1 MEQRMMEGG
10 VVASVPPVA
19 PPTVKLKWAEHLT
32 TSWLAEDCQAIA
44 LRDSTL
50 VLYDRLLE
58 NKEVVVVAGP
68 GCVMRG
74 GPQLPDYEPE
84 PPSPADQLSHVN
96 ALLASQA
103 ALARSTAAQPRFSAL
118 LHKRLIVLQ
127 RIYHALSRSFH
138 QGARERDR
146 ALTGTSERGPSTD
159 IQGGGVSLS
168 ANEALVELGVHT
180 GLSLLFSIL
189 RLGWMN
195 NSGGSLCSEVLG
207 TAVAVVQAL
216 PPLSLAVESKLPR
229 VGLASLS
236 QLTTFLGETTKPSSP
251 ADPTGRKLSAELLLG
266 LSLQRG
272 SLRYLLEWVHMALS
286 AATTAAEDSRDGTC
300 ISNNCLQE
308 VMSSLAQSGEGFV
321 GGMPGVS
328 HPDGTVPLYH
338 AALILMEKLSLL
350 ACEYAR
356 TCIGDSCDEVTE
368 NNESCDVYVWGS
380 NSSHQL
386 AEGTQDKILAPKL
399 THAFNSVQQVEAGQY
414 CTFVVHKDGGISA
427 CGKGSYGR
435 LGLGDSN
442 NQASPRRLN
451 LDTRIRRVSSS
462 KGSDGH
468 TIAHS
473 TSGQVYTWGDG
484 DYGKLGHG
492 NNVTQKYPR
501 LIAGPL
507 TGKVVRWVSAGY
519 RHSACVTQEG
529 ELYTWG
535 EGDYG
540 RLGHGDSTSRNVP
553 TLVRDISGVGQVVCG
568 SAHTLAL
575 SADSRTVWS
584 FGSGDHGK
592 LGHGDTAKV
601 YRPRVIDALQ
611 GLTIRKLTTGTQV
624 SFALAAHG
632 QVQGGDNA
640 HFQVWVWGTGP
651 CLALGSTEATMLRPQ
666 PIEELAG
673 LRIVDIS
680 AGDSHVMALTH
691 ESEVYAWGSNT
702 MGQCGQGHTVSPIQ
716 QPKKVMGLDV
726 AVHQISAGTTHS
738 IAWTAIPTDR
748 RVVSWHRPFCVDLQ
762 EGTFSLLRTFIELY
776 CCFDD
781 LEKPIKPFASLR
793 DQEKFVLLCLQL
805 LNTHLSLALTGG
817 MTQAVLGSEASPLRE
832 LLFRLVD
839 AKLPRAIEAGVCE
852 GLSSPLLLPPL
863 ASRMSLLYCLL
874 PKSPEDWGR
883 LSRGQRLQLG
893 ILVVSLEDHSHVAAL
908 LGYGSPDDAP
918 TLCHHTSTTLPRD
931 LMHTLLA
938 NLRFHTEHQLNQILE
953 EEKPGKKGLVKG
965 KSATRY
971 EGLKRRDS
979 EAYKTRE
986 ECLASGDSDS
996 HKEETRDEGLASKD
1010 SEPHKPETSDENLEN
1025 QECQAILPQASETP
1039 QKWSASSAGVDSS
1052 EEQGSSQD
1060 ERDTA
1065 RQYIDSR
1072 LGGTH
1077 PQHLLRLLSNLHSHL
1092 LAYCTHHQFEENS
1105 SSMRLLYEH
1114 LSELFEMCGA
1124 LLSQTAN
1131 LLASHP
1137 GLAHLIHDVVYR
1149 SVCGWV
1155 LAHVVYALLL
1165 FPARLVRPLLAPL
1178 RAILPIL
1185 DSTNRTIAS
1194 VTSFTDQEDVTSEVD
1209 TPTPDTVK
1217 SVGGGV
1223 VGRQWAWLLDVERA
1237 CGLVVGRCLEGML
1250 LGPPLT
1256 SKEVQSKPWLS
1267 MQLFSCGL
1275 AVVNISPEKVSTSIE
1290 HILSILECGKEV
1302 VVEALH
1308 NFATTY
1314 TQLATP
1320 LITVLES
1327 KSQVTLWMDEMAC
1340 GEDWDTCEVKEDL
1353 LLDITTQLLLST
1365 FLLQTGVSQT
1375 QLGVHYCNIMRE
1387 IFRLVYHIRRRL
1399 VTLKTQET
1407 SESQERSRTG
1417 SETAQEE
1424 ERARVEIVE
1433 QMLSLR
1439 VPVNHEPEDQEEVR
1453 ELRERLMAM
1462 RSPRAYDE
1470 QDPEESG
1477 QEAVEEGVSY
1487 EAANLHIITQCLVL
1501 MMAIKPAP
1509 LLPKSCIQLTYQEVL
1524 SLVMGRCIEVLRF
1537 AGAED
1542 HQLSSLKTVANL
1554 PPGPDV
1560 ILTSMTTQQARAE
1573 SRLDALELM
1582 LTLLTPVND
1591 GDKTEEDTKEHF
1603 ALERACGSLLPSV
1616 YHEVMTGCF
1625 GLESLWSSSSY
1636 SLVRSLE
1643 ATHYLDGIR
1652 AASMPTQKKIATT
1665 VHIIYRHLVSSLLQ
1679 HEQPDKG
1686 LRERLCLLTIFALS
1700 VRYEAPDLSLAVSS
1714 GLLDAL
1720 VRMCCPYDPPT
1731 LRHTPHP
1738 SPTDLLPHA
1747 AHTLFQILTI
1757 LTGYYAEDISKCVL
1771 SQVMNLL
1778 HLQVEDLVNHI
1789 IKANEITWKTYMQ
1802 HESIIPLEKNVD
1814 IAKPDLKEAEVEE
1827 RERDGIDVKDVGK
1840 KERKIGQRKLELR
1853 LTGLDGG
1860 QNNNAAD
1867 ARKRRHLEV
1876 TLGNLLVFVRRLCVN
1891 QRVRVLVGR
1900 QPWVRLLLLVTG
1912 EQAETHLPQ
1921 VISVRTRVLALTL
1934 LGATLPYSDFDLEA
1948 REQVVRQLFMQLAA
1962 NMWVIPSAQAHL
1974 KASQLLTELQK
1985 HLVRL
1990 SSPDLLDEQS
2000 RPDSPDDSLPVQE
2013 VGFDPDKSVCC
2024 SVEGGHTLVHG
2035 PGGRGYGLGSTP
2047 ITSGCYQWKFLIV
2060 KENRGNEGTCVGVS
2074 KYPVR
2079 DYSHRTSSD
2088 MWLYRAYSGNL
2099 YHNGELSVSLPGF
2112 TQGDY
2117 ITVVLDMEART
2128 LSFGKNGEEP
2138 RLAFENIDAPELYP
2152 CVMFYSTNP
2161 GEKVKMVDMQVRGS
2175 PRDLDPGDP
2184 LCAPQAAVLS
2194 EAHIALLRQLHEASA
2209 WTQQVNDCII
2219 ERLNQ
2224 TKELIPQPKDL
2235 HESVETASKSE
2246 SENEE
2251 LVSEYEPITDDAIEG
2266 HVLTLDERLEREERT
2281 KKKFGLR
2288 LNDDDRSSQRT
2299 DLNLENADE
2308 HLDGRTGIA
2317 KGKPCK
2323 QNLVYE
2329 MNLEQ
2334 LCKEVYPAL
2343 AMIGGVDSGL
2353 RVGSQCIQ
2361 KGTGR
2366 RAMVLGALRQGHPA
2380 VKVQWCD
2387 WDTSISDVPVSM
2399 LEPVEP
2405 PPFDV
2410 SKMSG
2415 ITAQVITQIMRLGGL
2430 TQEIEFPKLT
2440 YNHETDEL
2448 QTSSTGSLVSPQV
2461 PQTHLESLPTTA
2473 ANSHGPSH
2481 TSSPRKELRVGSDGL
2496 TMELLTDQLVTNIM
2510 DEVTGRSFDACD
2522 RHEPPQPTHRGS
2534 SLTGDLSQEE
2544 GMALRLAFLQSASLR
2559 AICAIMNC
2567 PCYAEM
2573 LLVPKAVQE
2582 KDGGEKGSSVSL
2594 LHEEDEIRSAIRVL
2608 VRCMVSA
2615 CTQPQPLKRQ
2625 VSVAEVE
2632 RSHLV
2637 LHNMCMRAWAEDS
2650 LSVADTQS
2658 RIMALTA
2665 SEENISEQIAEAT
2678 DRQQNTSDIQSAGAD
2693 VRVPKRPIP
2702 SLGLPITVPC
2712 APATYP
2718 VGEMRSS
2725 HYSHTSQS
2733 SRSSQNP
2740 PRGRSVGP
2748 LTPQSAPL
2756 PPMARSHSPSP
2767 PLTPLPPLP
2776 PPVATPLLEMGFT
2789 LKHIQKAISAQ
2800 GHKGEPSAT
2809 QINQLVTWMLEHPCI
2824 DASET
2829 SERRRSHEDTSSSA
2843 AASGAAAVAAQLIDR
2858 TDIQD
2863 LSGRRTNTG
2872 ILRRGGCI
2880 DIRSFMVPTRP
2891 TGRGVDSRDTES
2903 SRQHQ
2908 HGRSESRFRYSRAV
2922 FEDRHRSSD
2931 DAIGTLPSDLDHWL
2945 CSSLGLDVINRN
2957 SFSASRDQEW
2967 RAVIEATTN
2976 NEGERAMSVCEVCH
2990 HPTSNLRQHMRV
3002 AHPGCARPWMAGVC
3016 GTLIGGTYILC
3027 EVCQEQHVGGNG
3039 GLGLPQG
3046 ESVDGQECLRDLS
3059 TVLAPDLAPA
3069 PLATMEDDGLSMNEI
3084 DLKLT
3089 NYNVIASRLGLTERQ
3104 PIPDPMPFPSADPL
3118 GATTLGSNICDAAES
3133 SATGAGARPR
3143 DSSVSSAQER
3153 SLGEQAASLTS
3164 PIARISALRR
3174 TTHALR
3180 VTMAR
3185 AVVMRALSLL
3195 ALSGGSCDL
3204 WAGLEALGLCDVRL
3218 LVRLMWLVAQGRVP
3232 LDGCARTCG
3241 AVVQAT
3247 DVSTS
3252 LAHLSDAIGALAQ
3265 NDTGA
3270 AKLLL
3275 QLCTQHLMVAAM
3287 GMSSGDIVGGSVEE
3301 EVVDMSI
3308 GGERRDSQTSSSTHQ
3323 TSFPVTQALVSL
3335 LAANS
3340 SLIHLAGKGFP
3351 RNLHLSS
3358 IVHHPSPLIHLSTF
3372 GEGTMSPL
3380 AAGGGQGDPGI
3391 QLANALAAC
3400 ILSTHL
3406 PHSHRQWAATQLVEC
3421 IGGRARLVENDSDL
3435 PGGET
3440 GTGADFTGTLPHV
3453 QTTFLEGHTARTSNV
3468 LWLQAR
3474 NLLVS
3479 SGHDSSVRTWKVGQR
3494 SIGPQEHTLVF
3505 QQSDSAG
3512 NYNVNLAA
3520 VEHLVSL
3527 PSERYVAA
3535 TFENVLNIWA
3545 LSGGSIGTWSGNSI
3559 ITCLE
3564 AAAQGM
3570 CDCVVI
3576 GHHDGS
3582 VTLAA
3587 ITTTGVVPS
3596 TIMHA
3601 GRQDVYVSCMAWQDQ
3616 DKELAVGFSD
3626 GIVRVCFV
3634 NTDLDSVTLRV
3645 QQGPVQCLE
3654 WSSNC
3659 CLLASCGEGGT
3670 KVWAQTANGWTPV
3683 YSLDYKSLPSSVKWS
3698 PVISGVSE
3706 GVCVHMLVVGHE
3718 DGLVTVWVVPQTPAS
3733 EASEYEGSEQ
3743 PEICSPTLSHS
3754 PRCLLQLRGHQC
3766 SVTALDI
3773 SLSGLMLATGCLK
3786 STNGLVN
3793 VWSLQDGS
3801 LLQTVVG
3808 SGGISGLAW
3817 AGTTGLAVS
3826 LTQSQNVMFISLTED
3841 QFRKLRVV
3849 ALCRTRLHAWGMSGL
3864 HQAPCLRALL
3874 CHLPS
3879 LLLSQY
3885 LHEKPMVSSGEQLV
3899 HSRYLQQLCS
3909 LALLLRLDSVLC
3921 TQPAPIHVANPG
3933 TAVEWNW
3940 LDTLC
3945 TAVST
3950 AESLN
3955 NRTSLP
3961 RSFITRHFKHSDFS
3975 DDKEQV
3981 SLALEND
3988 KWDEEQD
3995 AAVMA
4000 WATQQPGDWQVGG
4013 RCQVYMWGSGRH
4025 GQLAETGRSSQ
4036 VPVLTETLGC
4046 AQQVV
4051 CGQNCTFI
4059 VTANG
4064 SVLACGEGSYGRLGQ
4079 GNSDDLHTPSV
4090 ISTLQGFVVTQVA
4103 TSCGSDGHSLA
4114 VTDSGEVFSWGDG
4127 DYGKL
4132 GHGNSDRQRRPRQI
4146 EAFQGQEVVQ
4156 LACGFKHTAVVTADG
4171 KLFTFGN
4178 GDYGRLGLGSTAN
4191 KKLPERVMALDGW
4204 GIRQVAC
4211 GLNHTVCCS
4220 TDGNIV
4226 WAFGDGDYGKLGLG
4240 NSTSKSTPQKVEAM
4254 CGIGIKKVCCGTQFT
4269 VFLTKDGRVY
4279 TCGMDRLIGQPESR
4293 TRGHNRPQQVPALMN
4308 HIVVDVAVGSEHTLS
4323 LTSTGDVFGWGVN
4336 SDGQLGLGHSAA
4348 VREPQLIRT
4357 LSGKGIRQI
4366 SAGRSHSAAWT
4377 AHPLPPVT
4385 PGNPAPTQLGI
4396 PASVPPQY
4404 PNLQCVSRSA
4414 LCARLRLLHQFSD
4427 LLYSSWKLI
4436 TLTPGTDCYVD
4447 NVSAVTSAA
4456 VRSLV
4461 SPRVYT
4467 LPLVRCLGRT
4477 MVQGR
4482 NYGPQV
4488 TVKRIS
4494 SRGSP
4499 CKPIFTQLARQVVKL
4514 KPADLRLPSRAWKVK
4529 LVGEGADDAGGVF
4542 DDTMTEMCHE
4552 LVTGAVPLL
4561 IPTPNAIS
4569 DAGNNR
4575 DRFLLN
4581 PDLAQPHH
4589 FMWFKFLGILFGIA
4603 IRTKKPLALPLA
4615 PLVWKLLAG
4624 IAPSSAD
4631 LEEVDVEYMQSLRA
4645 IRDID
4650 QDGVTEDTF
4659 HDVIPLESFECMSM
4673 TGVRVAVVPGG
4684 RAVPLTFTNRQ
4695 EYVNRTIYYR
4705 LHQMDRQIGAVRE
4718 GMAWIVPVPL
4728 LSLMT
4733 ASHLEQLVCGL
4744 PHISVATLKKV
4755 VRYREVDEH
4764 DPLVV
4769 WLWSILESFSP
4780 CERVLFVRFVS
4791 GRSRLP
4797 ANLADLS
4804 QRFQVMRVDRPIDT
4818 LPTAQTCFF
4827 QLRLP
4832 PYSSQEVMAERLR
4845 YAINNCRSIDM
4856 DNYMLARNQDP
4867 NHHSDD
4873 DEF

>member
-1652 AASMPTQKKIATT
+1652 AASLPTQKKIATT

-3340 SLIHLAGKGFP
+3340 SLIHLAGKG
-3351 RNLHLSS
+3351 
-3358 IVHHPSPLIHLSTF
+3358 
-3372 GEGTMSPL
+3372 EGTMSPL

>member
-3340 SLIHLAGKGFP
+3340 SLIHLAGKG
-3351 RNLHLSS
+3351 
-3358 IVHHPSPLIHLSTF
+3358 
-3372 GEGTMSPL
+3372 EGTMSPL

>member
-1 MEQRMMEGG
+1 
-10 VVASVPPVA
+10 
-19 PPTVKLKWAEHLT
+19 
-32 TSWLAEDCQAIA
+32 
-44 LRDSTL
+44 
-50 VLYDRLLE
+50 
-58 NKEVVVVAGP
+58 
-68 GCVMRG
+68 
-74 GPQLPDYEPE
+74 
-84 PPSPADQLSHVN
+84 
-96 ALLASQA
+96 
-103 ALARSTAAQPRFSAL
+103 
-118 LHKRLIVLQ
+118 
-127 RIYHALSRSFH
+127 
-138 QGARERDR
+138 
-146 ALTGTSERGPSTD
+146 
-159 IQGGGVSLS
+159 
-168 ANEALVELGVHT
+168 
-180 GLSLLFSIL
+180 
-189 RLGWMN
+189 
-195 NSGGSLCSEVLG
+195 
-207 TAVAVVQAL
+207 
-216 PPLSLAVESKLPR
+216 
-229 VGLASLS
+229 
-236 QLTTFLGETTKPSSP
+236 
-251 ADPTGRKLSAELLLG
+251 
-266 LSLQRG
+266 
-272 SLRYLLEWVHMALS
+272 
-286 AATTAAEDSRDGTC
+286 
-300 ISNNCLQE
+300 
-308 VMSSLAQSGEGFV
+308 
-321 GGMPGVS
+321 
-328 HPDGTVPLYH
+328 
-338 AALILMEKLSLL
+338 
-350 ACEYAR
+350 
-356 TCIGDSCDEVTE
+356 
-368 NNESCDVYVWGS
+368 
-380 NSSHQL
+380 
-386 AEGTQDKILAPKL
+386 
-399 THAFNSVQQVEAGQY
+399 
-414 CTFVVHKDGGISA
+414 
-427 CGKGSYGR
+427 
-435 LGLGDSN
+435 
-442 NQASPRRLN
+442 
-451 LDTRIRRVSSS
+451 
-462 KGSDGH
+462 
-468 TIAHS
+468 
-473 TSGQVYTWGDG
+473 
-484 DYGKLGHG
+484 
-492 NNVTQKYPR
+492 
-501 LIAGPL
+501 
-507 TGKVVRWVSAGY
+507 
-519 RHSACVTQEG
+519 
-529 ELYTWG
+529 
-535 EGDYG
+535 
-540 RLGHGDSTSRNVP
+540 
-553 TLVRDISGVGQVVCG
+553 
-568 SAHTLAL
+568 
-575 SADSRTVWS
+575 
-584 FGSGDHGK
+584 
-592 LGHGDTAKV
+592 
-601 YRPRVIDALQ
+601 
-611 GLTIRKLTTGTQV
+611 
-624 SFALAAHG
+624 
-632 QVQGGDNA
+632 
-640 HFQVWVWGTGP
+640 
-651 CLALGSTEATMLRPQ
+651 
-666 PIEELAG
+666 
-673 LRIVDIS
+673 
-680 AGDSHVMALTH
+680 
-691 ESEVYAWGSNT
+691 
-702 MGQCGQGHTVSPIQ
+702 
-716 QPKKVMGLDV
+716 
-726 AVHQISAGTTHS
+726 
-738 IAWTAIPTDR
+738 
-748 RVVSWHRPFCVDLQ
+748 
-762 EGTFSLLRTFIELY
+762 
-776 CCFDD
+776 
-781 LEKPIKPFASLR
+781 
-793 DQEKFVLLCLQL
+793 
-805 LNTHLSLALTGG
+805 
-817 MTQAVLGSEASPLRE
+817 
-832 LLFRLVD
+832 
-839 AKLPRAIEAGVCE
+839 
-852 GLSSPLLLPPL
+852 
-863 ASRMSLLYCLL
+863 
-874 PKSPEDWGR
+874 
-883 LSRGQRLQLG
+883 
-893 ILVVSLEDHSHVAAL
+893 
-908 LGYGSPDDAP
+908 
-918 TLCHHTSTTLPRD
+918 
-931 LMHTLLA
+931 
-938 NLRFHTEHQLNQILE
+938 
-953 EEKPGKKGLVKG
+953 
-965 KSATRY
+965 
-971 EGLKRRDS
+971 
-979 EAYKTRE
+979 
-986 ECLASGDSDS
+986 
-996 HKEETRDEGLASKD
+996 
-1010 SEPHKPETSDENLEN
+1010 
-1025 QECQAILPQASETP
+1025 
-1039 QKWSASSAGVDSS
+1039 
-1052 EEQGSSQD
+1052 
-1060 ERDTA
+1060 
-1065 RQYIDSR
+1065 
-1072 LGGTH
+1072 
-1077 PQHLLRLLSNLHSHL
+1077 
-1092 LAYCTHHQFEENS
+1092 
-1105 SSMRLLYEH
+1105 
-1114 LSELFEMCGA
+1114 
-1124 LLSQTAN
+1124 
-1131 LLASHP
+1131 
-1137 GLAHLIHDVVYR
+1137 
-1149 SVCGWV
+1149 
-1155 LAHVVYALLL
+1155 
-1165 FPARLVRPLLAPL
+1165 
-1178 RAILPIL
+1178 
-1185 DSTNRTIAS
+1185 
-1194 VTSFTDQEDVTSEVD
+1194 
-1209 TPTPDTVK
+1209 
-1217 SVGGGV
+1217 
-1223 VGRQWAWLLDVERA
+1223 
-1237 CGLVVGRCLEGML
+1237 
-1250 LGPPLT
+1250 
-1256 SKEVQSKPWLS
+1256 
-1267 MQLFSCGL
+1267 
-1275 AVVNISPEKVSTSIE
+1275 
-1290 HILSILECGKEV
+1290 
-1302 VVEALH
+1302 
-1308 NFATTY
+1308 
-1314 TQLATP
+1314 
-1320 LITVLES
+1320 
-1327 KSQVTLWMDEMAC
+1327 
-1340 GEDWDTCEVKEDL
+1340 
-1353 LLDITTQLLLST
+1353 
-1365 FLLQTGVSQT
+1365 
-1375 QLGVHYCNIMRE
+1375 
-1387 IFRLVYHIRRRL
+1387 
-1399 VTLKTQET
+1399 
-1407 SESQERSRTG
+1407 
-1417 SETAQEE
+1417 
-1424 ERARVEIVE
+1424 
-1433 QMLSLR
+1433 
-1439 VPVNHEPEDQEEVR
+1439 EDQEEVR

-1652 AASMPTQKKIATT
+1652 AASLPTQKKIATT

-3340 SLIHLAGKGFP
+3340 SLIHLAGKG
-3351 RNLHLSS
+3351 
-3358 IVHHPSPLIHLSTF
+3358 
-3372 GEGTMSPL
+3372 EGTMSPL

>member
-3016 GTLIGGTYILC
+3016 GTLI
-3027 EVCQEQHVGGNG
+3027 
-3039 GLGLPQG
+3039 
-3046 ESVDGQECLRDLS
+3046 
-3059 TVLAPDLAPA
+3059 
-3069 PLATMEDDGLSMNEI
+3069 DDGLSMNEI

-3698 PVISGVSE
+3698 PVISKNGGVSE

>member
-1 MEQRMMEGG
+1 MEGG
-10 VVASVPPVA
+10 VVGSVPPVA

-32 TSWLAEDCQAIA
+32 SSWLLKDCQAIA

-68 GCVMRG
+68 GCVMHG

-138 QGARERDR
+138 QGSRERDR
-146 ALTGTSERGPSTD
+146 ALMGTGDRGPSTEL
-159 IQGGGVSLS
+159 QGMGPALS
-168 ANEALVELGVHT
+168 ANEALVELGVQT

-189 RLGWMN
+189 RLGWVN
-195 NSGGSLCSEVLG
+195 NSGASLCSEVLG

-229 VGLASLS
+229 VGLASLA
-236 QLTTFLGETTKPSSP
+236 QLTTFLGDTAKPSSP
-251 ADPTGRKLSAELLLG
+251 ADRTGRKLSAELLLG

-272 SLRYLLEWVHMALS
+272 SLRYLLEWVHMALT
-286 AATTAAEDSRDGTC
+286 AATTAAEDSSDGTC
-300 ISNNCLQE
+300 ISGSCLQE
-308 VMSSLAQSGEGFV
+308 VMNALAQSGECLV
-321 GGMPGVS
+321 GMSPS
-328 HPDGTVPLYH
+328 IIRPDGTVPFYT
-338 AALILMEKLSLL
+338 AALLLMEKLALL

-356 TCIGDSCDEVTE
+356 TCIGDSCEEVATD

-414 CTFVVHKDGGISA
+414 CTFVVHRDGGISA

-442 NQASPRRLN
+442 NQASPKRLH
-451 LDTRIRRVSSS
+451 LDARLRRVSSS

-468 TIAHS
+468 TIALS
-473 TSGQVYTWGDG
+473 TSGQVFTWGDG

-501 LIAGPL
+501 LVAGPL
-507 TGKVVRWVSAGY
+507 TSKVVRWVSAGY

-529 ELYTWG
+529 ELFTWG

-540 RLGHGDSTSRNVP
+540 RLGHGDNTSRNIP

-575 SADSRTVWS
+575 SADGRTVWS

-601 YRPRVIDALQ
+601 YRPRVVEALQ
-611 GLTIRKLTTGTQV
+611 GLTVRKLTTGTQV
-624 SFALAAHG
+624 SLALAAHG
-632 QVQGGDNA
+632 QGGDNG

-651 CLALGSTEATMLRPQ
+651 CLAMGSSEATMLRPR
-666 PIEELAG
+666 PIEELSG
-673 LRIVDIS
+673 LRVVDIS
-680 AGDSHVMALTH
+680 AGDSHVLALTH

-702 MGQCGQGHTVSPIQ
+702 MGQCGQGHTISPLLR
-716 QPKKVMGLDV
+716 PKKVMGLDV

-776 CCFDD
+776 CCFDAFD
-781 LEKPIKPFASLR
+781 TPIKPFASVR

-817 MTQAVLGSEASPLRE
+817 MAQAVLGAEATPLRE

-839 AKLPRAIEAGVCE
+839 AKLPRAIEAEVCE

-863 ASRMSLLYCLL
+863 ASRMSLLYGLL
-874 PKSPEDWGR
+874 PKSPEDWGQ
-883 LSRGQRLQLG
+883 LTYGQRLQLG
-893 ILVVSLEDHSHVAAL
+893 ILVVSLEDPSHVAAL
-908 LGYGSPDDAP
+908 LGYSSSEDAP
-918 TLCHHTSTTLPRD
+918 ASLQDPSATLPRD
-931 LMHTLLA
+931 LMRTLLA
-938 NLRFHTEHQLNQILE
+938 NLRFHTEHQLKQILE
-953 EEKPGKKGLVKG
+953 EERPAKSNTLKVKPRAPQK
-965 KSATRY
+965 
-971 EGLKRRDS
+971 LKPHEDLPS
-979 EAYKTRE
+979 GASPVPPIQMSPTHVTDTTRE
-986 ECLASGDSDS
+986 G
-996 HKEETRDEGLASKD
+996 DEGAGTGTGTGQGQDKG
-1010 SEPHKPETSDENLEN
+1010 EAPHR
-1025 QECQAILPQASETP
+1025 QQH
-1039 QKWSASSAGVDSS
+1039 VDS
-1052 EEQGSSQD
+1052 Q
-1060 ERDTA
+1060 
-1065 RQYIDSR
+1065 

-1077 PQHLLRLLSNLHSHL
+1077 PQHLLRLLSTLHSHL

-1105 SSMRLLYEH
+1105 PSMRLLHEH
-1114 LSELFEMCGA
+1114 LRELFEMCGD
-1124 LLSQTAN
+1124 LLSQTSS
-1131 LLASHP
+1131 LLSSHP

-1149 SVCGWV
+1149 SVSGWV

-1165 FPARLVRPLLAPL
+1165 FPARLVRPLLGPL
-1178 RAILPIL
+1178 RALLPIL
-1185 DSTNRTIAS
+1185 DSTNRTIAN
-1194 VTSFTDQEDVTSEVD
+1194 VTSFTDQEDVTSEEVD

-1223 VGRQWAWLLDVERA
+1223 VGRQWVWLLDVERA

-1256 SKEVQSKPWLS
+1256 PSELRSKDWLS
-1267 MQLFSCGL
+1267 LQLFSCGL
-1275 AVVNISPEKVSTSIE
+1275 ASEVRCPEKVSSAISQVVG
-1290 HILSILECGKEV
+1290 LVECGREV
-1302 VVEALH
+1302 VVEAMH
-1308 NFATTY
+1308 NLVTTY
-1314 TQLATP
+1314 PQLTSP
-1320 LITVLES
+1320 LITILEP
-1327 KSQVTLWMDEMAC
+1327 KSQVTRWMEELAC
-1340 GEDWDTCEVKEDL
+1340 AEDWDTCEVKEDP
-1353 LLDITTQLLLST
+1353 LLDTSTHLLLSA
-1365 FLLQTGVSQT
+1365 FLTHTSITQT
-1375 QLGVHYCNIMRE
+1375 QLGIHYCPVMRE
-1387 IFRLVYHIRRRL
+1387 VFRLVYHIRRRL
-1399 VTLKTQET
+1399 VTLKTQEVT
-1407 SESQERSRTG
+1407 EGEEPSRAG
-1417 SETAQEE
+1417 SEAAQEE
-1424 ERARVEIVE
+1424 ERVRVEIVE
-1433 QMLSLR
+1433 QMLSLTATA
-1439 VPVNHEPEDQEEVR
+1439 NQEPGSTENQEEVR

-1462 RSPRAYDE
+1462 RNPRNYEDQE
-1470 QDPEESG
+1470 GEEG
-1477 QEAVEEGVSY
+1477 GAEAAEGVSY
-1487 EAANLHIITQCLVL
+1487 EAASQNIITQCLML
-1501 MMAIKPAP
+1501 LMAIRPAP
-1509 LLPKSCIQLTYQEVL
+1509 LLPKATTQLTTQEVL
-1524 SLVMGRCIEVLRF
+1524 VLVMGRCIEVLRF
-1537 AGAED
+1537 VGAED
-1542 HQLSSLKTVANL
+1542 HHLASHKTSANM

-1560 ILTSMTTQQARAE
+1560 LLASMTTQQSRAE
-1573 SRLDALELM
+1573 SRLEALELM
-1582 LTLLTPVND
+1582 LILLTPAQE
-1591 GDKTEEDTKEHF
+1591 GDKEAATTEDKEKEQQEGKPQHVS
-1603 ALERACGSLLPSV
+1603 LDKACGALLPSV

-1652 AASMPTQKKIATT
+1652 AASQGTQQQIANT
-1665 VHIIYRHLVSSLLQ
+1665 VHVIYQHLVSSLLL
-1679 HEQPDKG
+1679 HEHPDKG
-1686 LRERLCLLTIFALS
+1686 LKERLCLLTIFALS
-1700 VRYEAPDLSLAVSS
+1700 VRYEAADLSLAVSS

-1720 VRMCCPYDPPT
+1720 MRMCCPYDPPA

-1738 SPTDLLPHA
+1738 SPSDLLPHA

-1757 LTGYYAEDISKCVL
+1757 LTGYYADDISETVL
-1771 SQVMNLL
+1771 CQVMDLL
-1778 HLQVEDLVNHI
+1778 YLQVEDLVSHI
-1789 IKANEITWKTYMQ
+1789 VKANEASWKNLGPQETPSVPQ
-1802 HESIIPLEKNVD
+1802 EKEPEKESSEEKVREEE
-1814 IAKPDLKEAEVEE
+1814 PEVGEGE
-1827 RERDGIDVKDVGK
+1827 SESEVKVK
-1840 KERKIGQRKLELR
+1840 RPGQRRLELR
-1853 LTGLDGG
+1853 LTGLTTTMNTS
-1860 QNNNAAD
+1860 NNNNNNNNNMAD
-1867 ARKRRHLEV
+1867 ARRRRHLEV

-1891 QRVRVLVGR
+1891 PRVTAVVGR

-1912 EQAETHLPQ
+1912 EQETHLPQ
-1921 VISVRTRVLALTL
+1921 VVSVRTRVLALTL
-1934 LGATLPYSDFDLEA
+1934 LGATLPFSDLDLET
-1948 REQVVRQLFMQLAA
+1948 REQVVRQLFVQLAA
-1962 NMWVIPSAQAHL
+1962 NMWVVPSAQAHL
-1974 KASQLLTELQK
+1974 KASQLLAELQR
-1985 HLVRL
+1985 HLTRL
-1990 SSPDLLDEQS
+1990 SSPELLEEQS
-2000 RPDSPDDSLPVQE
+2000 RPDSPDDNLPVQE

-2035 PGGRGYGLGSTP
+2035 PGGRGYGLGTTP

-2074 KYPVR
+2074 KHPVR

-2138 RLAFENIDAPELYP
+2138 RLAFENLEAGELYP

-2184 LCAPQAAVLS
+2184 LCAPQAAVLA
-2194 EAHIALLRQLHEASA
+2194 EAHITLLRQLHEAA
-2209 WTQQVNDCII
+2209 TWTQQVNDCII

-2224 TKELIPQPKDL
+2224 TTELLPQPREPQEGTDP
-2235 HESVETASKSE
+2235 ASKGDSE
-2246 SENEE
+2246 AEE
-2251 LVSEYEPITDDAIEG
+2251 AASDPEQQQQQARED
-2266 HVLTLDERLEREERT
+2266 HVLTLDERLEQEEQA
-2281 KKKFGLR
+2281 KKKVP
-2288 LNDDDRSSQRT
+2288 SSASIEDNQNTPRK
-2299 DLNLENADE
+2299 EQA
-2308 HLDGRTGIA
+2308 HPCPSPAPGRPST
-2317 KGKPCK
+2317 KH
-2323 QNLVYE
+2323 NLVSE

-2380 VKVQWCD
+2380 IKVQWCD
-2387 WDTSISDVPVSM
+2387 WDTSISDVPVSL

-2405 PPFDV
+2405 QPFDV
-2410 SKMSG
+2410 SKVTG
-2415 ITAQVITQIMRLGGL
+2415 ITARVITQVMRLAGL
-2430 TQEIEFPKLT
+2430 TQEIEFPKVT

-2448 QTSSTGSLVSPQV
+2448 QTTSSLSSSGSLISPHL
-2461 PQTHLESLPTTA
+2461 PQAHLEPGQALSSSA
-2473 ANSHGPSH
+2473 AKDASQHKARG
-2481 TSSPRKELRVGSDGL
+2481 GSDGL
-2496 TMELLTDQLVTNIM
+2496 TMDLLTDQLVTNIM
-2510 DEVTGRSFDACD
+2510 DQVTGRSADNAQGSD
-2522 RHEPPQPTHRGS
+2522 SQQPPLRGS
-2534 SLTGDLSQEE
+2534 PMTGELSLEE

-2567 PCYAEM
+2567 PRYAEM
-2573 LLVPKAVQE
+2573 LLVPRAVQE
-2582 KDGGEKGSSVSL
+2582 KDVGEKGSSVSL
-2594 LHEEDEIRSAIRVL
+2594 IHEEDEIRTAIRVL
-2608 VRCMVSA
+2608 VRSMVSA

-2632 RSHLV
+2632 RCHMV
-2637 LHNMCMRAWAEDS
+2637 LHSMCVRAWAEDS

-2665 SEENISEQIAEAT
+2665 SEDHLPDQMDDGAEHSQNVLCELPSAT
-2678 DRQQNTSDIQSAGAD
+2678 GD
-2693 VRVPKRPIP
+2693 VRLPRRPIT

-2712 APATYP
+2712 APATHSG
-2718 VGEMRSS
+2718 GEVSAP
-2725 HYSHTSQS
+2725 HVQVSQS
-2733 SRSSQNP
+2733 TRAGHNP
-2740 PRGRSVGP
+2740 PRGRSMGP

-2756 PPMARSHSPSP
+2756 PPMAQSHSPSP

-2776 PPVATPLLEMGFT
+2776 PPIATPLLEMGFT
-2789 LKHIQKAISAQ
+2789 LKHIQKAIAAQ

-2824 DASET
+2824 EAREPG
-2829 SERRRSHEDTSSSA
+2829 ERRRSHDDTS
-2843 AASGAAAVAAQLIDR
+2843 ASTLRSAAQLMR
-2858 TDIQD
+2858 GEPEGLGARLTSTGS
-2863 LSGRRTNTG
+2863 LMRRSG
-2872 ILRRGGCI
+2872 CV
-2880 DIRSFMVPTRP
+2880 DMRSFVLPSRASA
-2891 TGRGVDSRDTES
+2891 TGRGIES
-2903 SRQHQ
+2903 SREAEGTRPQ
-2908 HGRSESRFRYSRAV
+2908 HGRGEGRFRHGRMTFDDQHRPS
-2922 FEDRHRSSD
+2922 EDS
-2931 DAIGTLPSDLDHWL
+2931 IGALPIDIDQW
-2945 CSSLGLDVINRN
+2945 
-2957 SFSASRDQEW
+2957 FSISATRDREW
-2967 RAVIEATTN
+2967 RTLIEAASSTDGDRTF
-2976 NEGERAMSVCEVCH
+2976 SLCEVCH
-2990 HPTSNLRQHMRV
+2990 HSTTNLRQHMRV

-3027 EVCQEQHVGGNG
+3027 EVCQEQHGCFGSTTTT
-3039 GLGLPQG
+3039 QG
-3046 ESVDGQECLRDLS
+3046 EPIESQDRLRDLT

-3089 NYNVIASRLGLTERQ
+3089 SYNVIASRLGLTERR
-3104 PIPDPMPFPSADPL
+3104 PIPEPMPFPSPDPL
-3118 GATTLGSNICDAAES
+3118 GASTLAPSLCDPPEAPA
-3133 SATGAGARPR
+3133 ATGTGARPK
-3143 DSSVSSAQER
+3143 DTSTTPAPDR
-3153 SLGEQAASLTS
+3153 SLGEQAAALTS
-3164 PIARISALRR
+3164 PVARISALRR

-3232 LDGCARTCG
+3232 LDGSARANG
-3241 AVVQAT
+3241 ATVAAT
-3247 DVSTS
+3247 DISTS

-3265 NDTGA
+3265 NDTDA

-3287 GMSSGDIVGGSVEE
+3287 GMSSGDIIGGSGEE
-3301 EVVDMSI
+3301 DMGELGL
-3308 GGERRDSQTSSSTHQ
+3308 GGERQDSRTPSSMHHT

-3340 SLIHLAGKGFP
+3340 SLIHVAGKGEA
-3351 RNLHLSS
+3351 S
-3358 IVHHPSPLIHLSTF
+3358 SPLGNA
-3372 GEGTMSPL
+3372 GES
-3380 AAGGGQGDPGI
+3380 QGDPAI
-3391 QLANALAAC
+3391 QLANALGAC

-3421 IGGRARLVENDSDL
+3421 IGGRAKLVEGHSEVS
-3435 PGGET
+3435 GSGSSS
-3440 GTGADFTGTLPHV
+3440 GTSSLSSADFSHSLPTT
-3453 QTTFLEGHTARTSNV
+3453 QTTMLEGHTAPASNA
-3468 LWLQAR
+3468 LWLEGK
-3474 NLLVS
+3474 NLLVT
-3479 SGHDSSVRTWKVGQR
+3479 SGHDSSVRTWKVHQR
-3494 SIGPQEHTLVF
+3494 GVGMQEHTLIF
-3505 QQSDSAG
+3505 QLNENTSSYPTSHTKVEYLTSLSSG
-3512 NYNVNLAA
+3512 RFIAA
-3520 VEHLVSL
+3520 
-3527 PSERYVAA
+3527 A
-3535 TFENVLNIWA
+3535 FENVLNMWSMVAGTTEIW
-3545 LSGGSIGTWSGNSI
+3545 SSSSP

-3564 AAAQGM
+3564 AARQGM
-3570 CDCVVI
+3570 CDCVLM

-3582 VTLAA
+3582 VTMAA
-3587 ITTTGVVPS
+3587 TTSHGLLPTTLV
-3596 TIMHA
+3596 HA
-3601 GRQDVYVSCMAWQDQ
+3601 GRQDVYVSSLAWQDE

-3626 GIVRVCFV
+3626 GVVRVCFV
-3634 NTDLDSVTLRV
+3634 NCEIDVVTCAAH
-3645 QQGPVQCLE
+3645 QGPVLVLE

-3670 KVWAQTANGWTPV
+3670 KVWAQTGAGGWTPV
-3683 YSLDYKSLPSSVKWS
+3683 YSLDYKAPPITLRWS
-3698 PVISGVSE
+3698 PVISGVRE
-3706 GVCVHMLVVGHE
+3706 GVCAHMLVVGHE
-3718 DGLVTVWVVPQTPAS
+3718 DGLITVWRVPQTPTPSGATQ
-3733 EASEYEGSEQ
+3733 YEE
-3743 PEICSPTLSHS
+3743 SPC
-3754 PRCLLQLRGHQC
+3754 CLLQLRGHQN
-3766 SVTALDI
+3766 SITSLDV
-3773 SLSGLMLATGCLK
+3773 SLSGLMLASGCQK
-3786 STNGLVN
+3786 SNNGVVN

-3801 LLQTVVG
+3801 LLQTMVG
-3808 SGGISGLAW
+3808 CGGVASLKWCGSAGLAICY
-3817 AGTTGLAVS
+3817 
-3826 LTQSQNVMFISLTED
+3826 TQSQNVTFVLMADE
-3841 QFRKLRVV
+3841 QFYSLRVV
-3849 ALCRTRLHAWGMSGL
+3849 ALCRMRLQRWGMSGL

-3885 LHEKPMVSSGEQLV
+3885 HHEKPLVISGEQLV

-3921 TQPAPIHVANPG
+3921 TQPAPVHVAQPEPV
-3933 TAVEWNW
+3933 VEWSW

-3945 TAVST
+3945 TAVAT
-3950 AESLN
+3950 AESLRA
-3955 NRTSLP
+3955 RTPLP
-3961 RSFITRHFKHSDFS
+3961 SSFVARHFKYA
-3975 DDKEQV
+3975 DDKEELSV
-3981 SLALEND
+3981 ALNNS
-3988 KWDEEQD
+3988 KWDVEQD
-3995 AAVMA
+3995 AAVMS
-4000 WATQQPGDWQVGG
+4000 WATQQPADWQVGG
-4013 RCQVYMWGSGRH
+4013 RCHVYMWGSGRH

-4064 SVLACGEGSYGRLGQ
+4064 SILACGEGSYGRLGQ
-4079 GNSDDLHTPSV
+4079 GNSDDLHTPTV

-4146 EAFQGQEVVQ
+4146 EAFQGQEVVH

-4204 GIRQVAC
+4204 RVGQVAC

-4220 TDGNIV
+4220 TDGNTV

-4240 NSTSKSTPQKVEAM
+4240 NSTSKSTPQKVETM
-4254 CGIGIKKVCCGTQFT
+4254 CGIGVKKVCCGTQFT
-4269 VFLTKDGRVY
+4269 VFLTREGCVY

-4293 TRGHNRPQQVPALMN
+4293 TRGHNRPQLVPALVGQT
-4308 HIVVDVAVGSEHTLS
+4308 VVDVAVGSEHTVA
-4323 LTSTGDVFGWGVN
+4323 LTSTGDVLGWGVN

-4357 LSGKGIRQI
+4357 LVGKGIRQI

-4377 AHPLPPVT
+4377 APPLPPVT
-4385 PGNPAPTQLGI
+4385 PGNPAPMQLGV

-4404 PNLQCVSRSA
+4404 PNLQNVSRGA

-4436 TLTPGTDCYVD
+4436 TLTPGSECYLD
-4447 NVSAVTSAA
+4447 NVSAVTSGE

-4494 SRGSP
+4494 SRGVP
-4499 CKPIFTQLARQVVKL
+4499 CRPIFTQLARQVVKL
-4514 KPADLRLPSRAWKVK
+4514 KPSDLRLPSRAWKVK

-4561 IPTPNAIS
+4561 ISTPNAIS
-4569 DAGNNR
+4569 DVGNNR

-4581 PDLAQPHH
+4581 PDLTQANHL
-4589 FMWFKFLGILFGIA
+4589 MWFKFLGILFGVA

-4624 IAPSSAD
+4624 ISPSSAD
-4631 LEEVDVEYMQSLRA
+4631 LEEVDIEYMQTLRA

-4659 HDVIPLESFECMSM
+4659 HDVIPLESFECMSL
-4673 TGVRVAVVPGG
+4673 TGARVAVVPGG

-4695 EYVNRTIYYR
+4695 EYVARTIHYR
-4705 LHQMDRQIGAVRE
+4705 LHQMDRQVAAVRE
-4718 GMAWIVPVPL
+4718 GMACIVPVPL

-4733 ASHLEQLVCGL
+4733 AAHLEQLVCGL
-4744 PHISVATLKKV
+4744 PHISVATLRKV
-4755 VRYREVDEH
+4755 VRYREVEEH
-4764 DPLVV
+4764 DTLVQ
-4769 WLWSILESFSP
+4769 WLWAILESFSP

-4804 QRFQVMRVDRPIDT
+4804 QRFQVMRVDRPMDT

>member
-1 MEQRMMEGG
+1 
-10 VVASVPPVA
+10 
-19 PPTVKLKWAEHLT
+19 
-32 TSWLAEDCQAIA
+32 
-44 LRDSTL
+44 
-50 VLYDRLLE
+50 
-58 NKEVVVVAGP
+58 
-68 GCVMRG
+68 MRG

-84 PPSPADQLSHVN
+84 PPSSADQLSHVN

-127 RIYHALSRSFH
+127 RIYHALARSFH
-138 QGARERDR
+138 QGSRERER
-146 ALTGTSERGPSTD
+146 ALTGTTERGPTTD
-159 IQGGGVSLS
+159 LQGNGASLS
-168 ANEALVELGVHT
+168 ANEALVELGVRT
-180 GLSLLFSIL
+180 GLSLLFTIL
-189 RLGWMN
+189 RQGWLN

-207 TAVAVVQAL
+207 TAVSVVRAL

-236 QLTTFLGETTKPSSP
+236 QLTTFLAETAKPSSP

-286 AATTAAEDSRDGTC
+286 AATTAAQDTSDGTC
-300 ISNNCLQE
+300 ISSSCLQE
-308 VMSSLAQSGEGFV
+308 VMNSLAQSGECIL
-321 GGMPGVS
+321 GGLIPGALDD
-328 HPDGTVPLYH
+328 HTVPLYQ
-338 AALILMEKLSLL
+338 ASLILMEKLTLL

-356 TCIGDSCDEVTE
+356 TCIGDSCEEVNET
-368 NNESCDVYVWGS
+368 NESCDVYVWGS

-386 AEGTQDKILAPKL
+386 AEGTQDKILSPKL
-399 THAFNSVQQVEAGQY
+399 THAFSSVQQVEAGQY
-414 CTFVVHKDGGISA
+414 CTFVVHSDGGVSA

-442 NQASPRRLN
+442 NQPSPRRLN
-451 LDTRIRRVSSS
+451 LDARVRRVSSS

-468 TIAHS
+468 TMALS

-507 TGKVVRWVSAGY
+507 SVKVVRWVSAGY

-575 SADSRTVWS
+575 SADGRTVWS

-601 YRPRVIDALQ
+601 YRPRVIEALQ

-632 QVQGGDNA
+632 QVQGGDNT
-640 HFQVWVWGTGP
+640 HFQVWVWGSGA
-651 CLALGSTEATMLRPQ
+651 CLALGSSDATMLRPR

-680 AGDSHVMALTH
+680 AGDSHALALTH
-691 ESEVYAWGSNT
+691 EGEVYAWGSNT
-702 MGQCGQGHTVSPIQ
+702 MGQCGQGHTVSPITR
-716 QPKKVMGLDV
+716 PKKVMGLDI

-738 IAWTAIPTDR
+738 MAWTAIPTDR

-781 LEKPIKPFASLR
+781 TEQPVKPFASVR
-793 DQEKFVLLCLQL
+793 EQEKFVLLCLQL

-817 MTQAVLGSEASPLRE
+817 MTQTVLGSEAAPLRQ

-863 ASRMSLLYCLL
+863 ASRMSLLYNLL
-874 PKSPEDWGR
+874 PKSPEDWGQ

-908 LGYGSPDDAP
+908 LGYGSPEDAP
-918 TLCHHTSTTLPRD
+918 SMQHGSSTTLPQD

-938 NLRFHTEHQLNQILE
+938 NLRFHAEHQLNQILE
-953 EEKPGKKGLVKG
+953 EEKPAKSGLLKDTRHVCQPATQQASYDVEMKGPQVAPVQEPQAVCQESSTGMQQAQQKLPTIAIQDYGKDKMGP
-965 KSATRY
+965 SSY
-971 EGLKRRDS
+971 
-979 EAYKTRE
+979 
-986 ECLASGDSDS
+986 
-996 HKEETRDEGLASKD
+996 ETR
-1010 SEPHKPETSDENLEN
+1010 H
-1025 QECQAILPQASETP
+1025 
-1039 QKWSASSAGVDSS
+1039 
-1052 EEQGSSQD
+1052 
-1060 ERDTA
+1060 
-1065 RQYIDSR
+1065 QYIDSQ

-1077 PQHLLRLLSNLHSHL
+1077 PQHLLRLLSTLHSHL
-1092 LAYCTHHQFEENS
+1092 LAYCTHHQFEEKS
-1105 SSMRLLYEH
+1105 ASMHLLYDH
-1114 LSELFEMCGA
+1114 LSELLEVCGE
-1124 LLSQTAN
+1124 LLKQTSK

-1155 LAHVVYALLL
+1155 MAHIVYALLL
-1165 FPARLVRPLLAPL
+1165 FPARLVRPLLGPL
-1178 RAILPIL
+1178 RSILPIL

-1256 SKEVQSKPWLS
+1256 PNEVRCKPWLS
-1267 MQLFSCGL
+1267 SQLFCSGL
-1275 AVVNISPEKVSTSIE
+1275 SVENLCPDKVTRTINYIVSIV
-1290 HILSILECGKEV
+1290 ECGKELV
-1302 VVEALH
+1302 IETLQNMTAA
-1308 NFATTY
+1308 FP
-1314 TQLATP
+1314 QLA
-1320 LITVLES
+1320 TVLES
-1327 KSQVTLWMDEMAC
+1327 ESQMMLWMEEMAC
-1340 GEDWDTCEVKEDL
+1340 GEDWDTCEVKDDA
-1353 LLDITTQLLLST
+1353 LLDTSTHLLLST
-1365 FLLQTGVSQT
+1365 FLMHSAISQT
-1375 QLGVHYCNIMRE
+1375 QLSFHFCGVMRE
-1387 IFRLVYHIRRRL
+1387 VFRLVYHIRRRL

-1407 SESQERSRTG
+1407 TVKIPAIATEIISSPAEVHERSQDGSES
-1417 SETAQEE
+1417 AQDE
-1424 ERARVEIVE
+1424 ERARVELVE

-1439 VPVNHEPEDQEEVR
+1439 VSLNHEPGSTEDQEEVR

-1462 RSPRAYDE
+1462 RTQGPFEDQEADE
-1470 QDPEESG
+1470 GGQDP
-1477 QEAVEEGVSY
+1477 VEEGVSY

-1501 MMAIKPAP
+1501 MMCVQPAKLFTQP
-1509 LLPKSCIQLTYQEVL
+1509 PAELSIQEVIGIVL
-1524 SLVMGRCIEVLRF
+1524 GRCVEVLRF
-1537 AGAED
+1537 VGAED
-1542 HQLSSLKTVANL
+1542 HQLSHIKTTHTL
-1554 PPGPDV
+1554 PPGPEV
-1560 ILTSMTTQQARAE
+1560 LLASMTIQQARAE
-1573 SRLDALELM
+1573 SRLKALELM
-1582 LTLLTPVND
+1582 LSLLTPVQD
-1591 GDKTEEDTKEHF
+1591 GDKSEEDSRQSGS
-1603 ALERACGSLLPSV
+1603 LEKTCGSLLPSV

-1636 SLVRSLE
+1636 SLIRSLE

-1652 AASMPTQKKIATT
+1652 AATQPMQQRIART
-1665 VHIIYRHLVSSLLQ
+1665 VHIIYKHLVSSLLQ

-1686 LRERLCLLTIFALS
+1686 LRERLCLLTVFALS
-1700 VRYEAPDLSLAVSS
+1700 VRYEAADLSLAVSS

-1720 VRMCCPYDPPT
+1720 VRMCCPYDPPA

-1738 SPTDLLPHA
+1738 SPSDLLPHA
-1747 AHTLFQILTI
+1747 THTLFQILTI
-1757 LTGYYAEDISKCVL
+1757 LTGYYAEDISTSVL
-1771 SQVMNLL
+1771 GQVMNLL
-1778 HLQVEDLVNHI
+1778 YLQVENLANHI
-1789 IKANEITWKTYMQ
+1789 IKANETSWTSFSHSETAVPEEK
-1802 HESIIPLEKNVD
+1802 KNV
-1814 IAKPDLKEAEVEE
+1814 EVISEE
-1827 RERDGIDVKDVGK
+1827 RPVDREDSEANEMDVEITNVKEK
-1840 KERKIGQRKLELR
+1840 KAGQRKLELH
-1853 LTGLDGG
+1853 LPGLNTEQVNNSTG
-1860 QNNNAAD
+1860 D

-1891 QRVRVLVGR
+1891 RRVRELVGR
-1900 QPWVRLLLLVTG
+1900 HPWVRLLLLVTG

-1921 VISVRTRVLALTL
+1921 MISVRTRVLALTL
-1934 LGATLPYSDFDLEA
+1934 LGATLPYSDLDLEA

-1962 NMWVIPSAQAHL
+1962 NMWVVPSAQAHL
-1974 KASQLLTELQK
+1974 KASQLLMELQR

-2000 RPDSPDDSLPVQE
+2000 RPESPDDNLPVQE

-2099 YHNGELSVSLPGF
+2099 YHNGELSISLPGF

-2138 RLAFENIDAPELYP
+2138 RLAFENIDATELYP

-2184 LCAPQAAVLS
+2184 LCAPQAAVLA
-2194 EAHIALLRQLHEASA
+2194 EAHIALLRQLHEAPI

-2224 TKELIPQPKDL
+2224 TKELIPQPKDVP
-2235 HESVETASKSE
+2235 ESVETVSKSE
-2246 SENEE
+2246 SDTEDPAFDFEP
-2251 LVSEYEPITDDAIEG
+2251 LVNTSEVQTTRDRETSREDL
-2266 HVLTLDERLEREERT
+2266 VLTLDERLEQEERT
-2281 KKKFGLR
+2281 KKKTGSCSD
-2288 LNDDDRSSQRT
+2288 DDDRNTPRATPRSGSDSISQEKKT
-2299 DLNLENADE
+2299 L
-2308 HLDGRTGIA
+2308 
-2317 KGKPCK
+2317 KGKACK

-2353 RVGSQCIQ
+2353 RVGGQCIQ

-2387 WDTSISDVPVSM
+2387 WDTSISDVPVSL

-2410 SKMSG
+2410 SKMTG
-2415 ITAQVITQIMRLGGL
+2415 ITAQVITQIMRLAGL
-2430 TQEIEFPKLT
+2430 TQEIEFPKVT
-2440 YNHETDEL
+2440 YNHETDEVH
-2448 QTSSTGSLVSPQV
+2448 TSSTGSLISPHL
-2461 PQTHLESLPTTA
+2461 PQAHEEAKSQNA
-2473 ANSHGPSH
+2473 VNSSGPSH
-2481 TSSPRKELRVGSDGL
+2481 SPSPRKGSRGSGDGL

-2510 DEVTGRSFDACD
+2510 DEVTGRSVEVPEQQ
-2522 RHEPPQPTHRGS
+2522 EPVVPTQKDSPQVTE
-2534 SLTGDLSQEE
+2534 TGELAVEE

-2567 PCYAEM
+2567 TRYAEM
-2573 LLVPKAVQE
+2573 LLVPKAAQE

-2594 LHEEDEIRSAIRVL
+2594 LHEEDEIRTAIRVL
-2608 VRCMVSA
+2608 VRHLVSA
-2615 CTQPQPLKRQ
+2615 CTLAQPLKRQ

-2637 LHNMCMRAWAEDS
+2637 LHSMCMRAWAEDS

-2665 SEENISEQIAEAT
+2665 NEERVTDQIVEAT
-2678 DRQQNTSDIQSAGAD
+2678 ERPQSIITELPTTGTD
-2693 VRVPKRPIP
+2693 VRAPKRPIP

-2712 APATYP
+2712 APA
-2718 VGEMRSS
+2718 S
-2725 HYSHTSQS
+2725 HPGGDVHSIHSASQS
-2733 SRSSQNP
+2733 SRTTHSPS
-2740 PRGRSVGP
+2740 RGRSVGP

-2776 PPVATPLLEMGFT
+2776 PPIATPLLEMGFS
-2789 LKHIQKAISAQ
+2789 LKHIQKAIAAQ
-2800 GHKGEPSAT
+2800 GHKGEPSAA

-2829 SERRRSHEDTSSSA
+2829 SERRRSHDDTSSSSVA
-2843 AASGAAAVAAQLIDR
+2843 AAAAQLIER
-2858 TDIQD
+2858 SDIQD
-2863 LSGRRTNTG
+2863 LSGRRM
-2872 ILRRGGCI
+2872 ILRRGGCV
-2880 DIRSFMVPTRP
+2880 DLRSSVVPSRP
-2891 TGRGVDSRDTES
+2891 SGRGLDTRDSES
-2903 SRQHQ
+2903 SRQMQ
-2908 HGRSESRFRYSRAV
+2908 HGRSEPTRFRYGGV
-2922 FEDRHRSSD
+2922 GFEDQLRGSD
-2931 DAIGTLPSDLDHWL
+2931 DSIGTLPNDLDQWL
-2945 CSSLGLDVINRN
+2945 CGSVGPESMQGSSTL
-2957 SFSASRDQEW
+2957 SASRDREW
-2967 RAVIEATTN
+2967 RALMEVATN
-2976 NEGERAMSVCEVCH
+2976 NDGDRTLSICEVCH
-2990 HPTSNLRQHMRV
+2990 HATSNLRQHMRV

-3027 EVCQEQHVGGNG
+3027 EVCQEQHAGGSSSIG
-3039 GLGLPQG
+3039 GSGG
-3046 ESVDGQECLRDLS
+3046 SGDGQDRLRDLT

-3084 DLKLT
+3084 DLKMT
-3089 NYNVIASRLGLTERQ
+3089 NYSVIASRLGLTDRR
-3104 PIPDPMPFPSADPL
+3104 PIPDPMPFPRPDPL
-3118 GATTLGSNICDAAES
+3118 GSTTLVSNIGDS
-3133 SATGAGARPR
+3133 SETTNVASGARPR
-3143 DSSVSSAQER
+3143 DSNISAVPDR
-3153 SLGEQAASLTS
+3153 SLGEQAAALTS

-3180 VTMAR
+3180 VTIAR

-3204 WAGLEALGLCDVRL
+3204 WAGLNALGLCDVRL

-3232 LDGCARTCG
+3232 LDGSARTTG
-3241 AVVQAT
+3241 AVLQPT
-3247 DVSTS
+3247 DITTS

-3265 NDTGA
+3265 NDTDA

-3275 QLCTQHLMVAAM
+3275 HLCTQHLMVAAM
-3287 GMSSGDIVGGSVEE
+3287 GMSSGDIVGGSGEE
-3301 EVVDMSI
+3301 DVDVTLCE
-3308 GGERRDSQTSSSTHQ
+3308 ERRGCQNASAMHQ

-3340 SLIHLAGKGFP
+3340 SLIHLAGKGEA
-3351 RNLHLSS
+3351 
-3358 IVHHPSPLIHLSTF
+3358 VTSPVTAS
-3372 GEGTMSPL
+3372 
-3380 AAGGGQGDPGI
+3380 GGQGDPGI

-3400 ILSTHL
+3400 ILSTRL

-3421 IGGRARLVENDSDL
+3421 IGGRAQLAEHCSDF
-3435 PGGET
+3435 PGPNISSS
-3440 GTGADFTGTLPHV
+3440 ADFTGALPRV
-3453 QTTFLEGHTARTSNV
+3453 PTTYLEGHTACASRA
-3468 LWLQAR
+3468 LWMAGK
-3474 NLLVS
+3474 NLLVT
-3479 SGHDSSVRTWKVGQR
+3479 SGQDGSVRTWKVSQR
-3494 SIGPQEHTLVF
+3494 SHACQEHTLVF
-3505 QQSDSAG
+3505 QQSESNS
-3512 NYNVNLAA
+3512 NYSVNPPAI
-3520 VEHLVSL
+3520 EHVVAL
-3527 PSERYVAA
+3527 PTGRHVAA
-3535 TFENVLNIWA
+3535 SSENVLNIWPLNSSTVA
-3545 LSGGSIGTWSGNSI
+3545 SWTSSSSITA
-3559 ITCLE
+3559 LE
-3564 AAAQGM
+3564 APLHGV
-3570 CDCVVI
+3570 CDLLI
-3576 GHHDGS
+3576 SGHHDGS

-3587 ITTTGVVPS
+3587 FTASGIIPNP
-3596 TIMHA
+3596 IRHA
-3601 GRQDVYVSCMAWQDQ
+3601 GRQDVYVSCLAWHDQ
-3616 DKELAVGFSD
+3616 DKDLAVGFSD
-3626 GIVRVCFV
+3626 GVVRVCSV
-3634 NTDLDSVTLRV
+3634 QSDVGSVTV
-3645 QQGPVQCLE
+3645 QAQQGPVQCLE
-3654 WSSNC
+3654 WSCNC

-3670 KVWAQTANGWTPV
+3670 KVWTQTSNGWTPV
-3683 YSLDYKSLPSSVKWS
+3683 YSLDYKSLPLAIKWS
-3698 PVISGVSE
+3698 PVISGVLE
-3706 GVCVHMLVVGHE
+3706 GECTHMLVVGHE
-3718 DGLVTVWVVPQTPAS
+3718 DGLVTVWVVPQSPAATG
-3733 EASEYEGSEQ
+3733 ASEYGGSGQHGEGTESYD
-3743 PEICSPTLSHS
+3743 
-3754 PRCLLQLRGHQC
+3754 PRCQLQLRGHQ
-3766 SVTALDI
+3766 SPVTSLAI
-3773 SLSGLMLATGCLK
+3773 STSGLMLATGCQK
-3786 STNGLVN
+3786 SMNGMVN
-3793 VWSLQDGS
+3793 VWSLQEGS
-3801 LLQTVVG
+3801 LLQTLVG
-3808 SGGISGLAW
+3808 SGGINSLVWCGTSGL
-3817 AGTTGLAVS
+3817 GICVS
-3826 LTQSQNVMFISLTED
+3826 RSQNVVFATLSDD
-3841 QFRKLRVV
+3841 QFFKLRIP
-3849 ALCRTRLHAWGMSGL
+3849 AFCRTRLHVWGMTGL

-3874 CHLPS
+3874 SHLPS

-3885 LHEKPMVSSGEQLV
+3885 QHEKPMVSSGEQLV

-3909 LALLLRLDSVLC
+3909 LALLLRLDCILC
-3921 TQPAPIHVANPG
+3921 TQPAPVHMARPESV
-3933 TAVEWNW
+3933 VEWNW
-3940 LDTLC
+3940 LETLC

-3950 AESLN
+3950 AESLKK
-3955 NRTSLP
+3955 RTSLP
-3961 RSFITRHFKHSDFS
+3961 RAFTTQLLKHS
-3975 DDKEQV
+3975 DDKEH
-3981 SLALEND
+3981 LNYAIENS
-3988 KWDEEQD
+3988 KWDVEQD
-3995 AAVMA
+3995 AAVMS
-4000 WATQQPGDWQVGG
+4000 WATHHPGDWQVGG
-4013 RCQVYMWGSGRH
+4013 RCQVFMWGSGRH
-4025 GQLAETGRSSQ
+4025 GQLAETGRSSLA
-4036 VPVLTETLGC
+4036 PVLTESLGC

-4064 SVLACGEGSYGRLGQ
+4064 SILACGEGSYGRLGQ

-4156 LACGFKHTAVVTADG
+4156 LACGFKHTAVVTSDG

-4191 KKLPERVMALDGW
+4191 KKLPERVTALDGW
-4204 GIRQVAC
+4204 RIGQVAC
-4211 GLNHTVCCS
+4211 GLNHTVCIDV
-4220 TDGNIV
+4220 DGNTV

-4293 TRGHNRPQQVPALMN
+4293 TRGHNRPQQVPALVT
-4308 HIVVDVAVGSEHTLS
+4308 HVVVEIAVGSEHTLALS
-4323 LTSTGDVFGWGVN
+4323 NTGDVYGWGVN
-4336 SDGQLGLGHSAA
+4336 SDGQLGLGHTAA
-4348 VREPQLIRT
+4348 VREPQLIWT

-4366 SAGRSHSAAWT
+4366 SAGRSHSAAWS
-4377 AHPLPPVT
+4377 ALPLPPVT
-4385 PGNPAPTQLGI
+4385 PGTPAPMQLGI
-4396 PASVPPQY
+4396 PVSVPPQY
-4404 PNLQCVSRSA
+4404 PNLHNIPPGA
-4414 LCARLRLLHQFSD
+4414 LCSRLRLLHQFSD
-4427 LLYSSWKLI
+4427 LLYASWKLI
-4436 TLTPGTDCYVD
+4436 PLTPGLECYIE
-4447 NVSAVTSAA
+4447 NVSAVTCAA

-4494 SRGSP
+4494 TRGAP
-4499 CKPIFTQLARQVVKL
+4499 CKPIFIQLARQVVKL
-4514 KPADLRLPSRAWKVK
+4514 KPSDLRLPSRAWKVK

-4552 LVTGAVPLL
+4552 LVTGGVPLL
-4561 IPTPNAIS
+4561 IPTPNAAS

-4581 PDLAQPHH
+4581 PDLTQHH
-4589 FMWFKFLGILFGIA
+4589 HLLWFKFLGILFGIA

-4624 IAPSSAD
+4624 VPPSSSD
-4631 LEEVDVEYMQSLRA
+4631 LEEVDIEYMQTLRA

-4659 HDVIPLESFECMSM
+4659 HDVIPLESFECTSM
-4673 TGVRVAVVPGG
+4673 TGARVAVVPGG

-4705 LHQMDRQIGAVRE
+4705 LHQMDRQVAAVRE
-4718 GMAWIVPVPL
+4718 GMAWIIPVPL

-4733 ASHLEQLVCGL
+4733 AAHLEQLVCGL

-4755 VRYREVDEH
+4755 VRYREVDEN

-4769 WLWSILESFSP
+4769 WLWHILESFSP

-4804 QRFQVMRVDRPIDT
+4804 QRFQVMRVDRPVDS

-4832 PYSSQEVMAERLR
+4832 PYSSQEVMAEKMR

>member
-1 MEQRMMEGG
+1 MTEEQRIMEGG
-10 VVASVPPVA
+10 VVGSVPPVA

-84 PPSPADQLSHVN
+84 PPSPADQLNHVN

-127 RIYHALSRSFH
+127 RLYHALSRSFH

-146 ALTGTSERGPSTD
+146 ALTGTSERGSSTEL
-159 IQGGGVSLS
+159 QGNNASLS

-195 NSGGSLCSEVLG
+195 DSGATLCSEVLG
-207 TAVAVVQAL
+207 TAVSVVQAL

-286 AATTAAEDSRDGTC
+286 AATTAAEDSSDGTC
-300 ISNNCLQE
+300 ISSNCLQE
-308 VMSSLAQSGEGFV
+308 VMNSLAQSGECLMSGV
-321 GGMPGVS
+321 PGVS
-328 HPDGTVPLYH
+328 SLDRTVPLYH

-356 TCIGDSCDEVTE
+356 TCIGDSCEEVTE
-368 NNESCDVYVWGS
+368 SNESCDVYVWGS

-386 AEGTQDKILAPKL
+386 AEGTQDKILSPKL
-399 THAFNSVQQVEAGQY
+399 THAFSGVQQVEAGQY

-451 LDTRIRRVSSS
+451 LDTRVRRVSSS

-468 TIAHS
+468 TIALS
-473 TSGQVYTWGDG
+473 TTGQVYTWGDG

-501 LIAGPL
+501 IVAGPL

-575 SADSRTVWS
+575 SADGRTVWS

-601 YRPRVIDALQ
+601 YRPRVIEALQ
-611 GLTIRKLTTGTQV
+611 GLTVRKLTTGTQV

-632 QVQGGDNA
+632 QVHGGDST

-651 CLALGSTEATMLRPQ
+651 CLALGSAEATMLRPR

-680 AGDSHVMALTH
+680 AGDSHVLALTH

-702 MGQCGQGHTVSPIQ
+702 MGQCGQGHTVSPIPR
-716 QPKKVMGLDV
+716 PKKVMGLDV

-762 EGTFSLLRTFIELY
+762 EGTFFLLRTFIELY
-776 CCFDD
+776 CCFDNM
-781 LEKPIKPFASLR
+781 EKPIKPFASLR

-817 MTQAVLGSEASPLRE
+817 MTQAVLGSEAAPLRE

-863 ASRMSLLYCLL
+863 ASRMSLLYSLL
-874 PKSPEDWGR
+874 PKSPEDWGH

-908 LGYGSPDDAP
+908 LGYSSPEDVPAP
-918 TLCHHTSTTLPRD
+918 SQGIPTTLPRD

-938 NLRFHTEHQLNQILE
+938 NLGFHAEHQMNQILE
-953 EEKPGKKGLVKG
+953 QAKPCKSRILKG
-965 KSATRY
+965 KCPTRRAATQDDY
-971 EGLKRRDS
+971 V
-979 EAYKTRE
+979 T
-986 ECLASGDSDS
+986 
-996 HKEETRDEGLASKD
+996 SKD
-1010 SEPHKPETSDENLEN
+1010 SAPHELLAQENSVEH
-1025 QECQAILPQASETP
+1025 QECNAVPQLFDVQA
-1039 QKWSASSAGVDSS
+1039 KWSLSSAAGHDQGVQSNGQNNHES
-1052 EEQGSSQD
+1052 P
-1060 ERDTA
+1060 
-1065 RQYIDSR
+1065 RQYIDSQ

-1105 SSMRLLYEH
+1105 SSMQLLYEH
-1114 LSELFEMCGA
+1114 LSELFEMCGG
-1124 LLSQTAN
+1124 LLNQTSK

-1137 GLAHLIHDVVYR
+1137 GLAHLIHDVVYH
-1149 SVCGWV
+1149 SVCGWA

-1165 FPARLVRPLLAPL
+1165 FPARLVRPLLGPL
-1178 RAILPIL
+1178 RSILPVF

-1256 SKEVQSKPWLS
+1256 PSEVRSKPWLS
-1267 MQLFSCGL
+1267 MQLFSYGL
-1275 AVVNISPEKVSTSIE
+1275 AAENLCPEKVSASIE
-1290 HILSILECGKEV
+1290 HIINILECGKEV

-1308 NFATTY
+1308 NLITTY
-1314 TQLATP
+1314 PQLTTP
-1320 LITVLES
+1320 LMTVLEP
-1327 KSQVTLWMDEMAC
+1327 KSQVMLWMDEMAC
-1340 GEDWDTCEVKEDL
+1340 GEDWDTCEVKDDV
-1353 LLDITTQLLLST
+1353 LLDITTQVMLSA
-1365 FLLQTGVSQT
+1365 FLLHTGVSQS
-1375 QLGVHYCNIMRE
+1375 QLGGHYCTVMRE
-1387 IFRLVYHIRRRL
+1387 VFRLVYHIRCRL

-1407 SESQERSRTG
+1407 SEMRERSRAG

-1424 ERARVEIVE
+1424 ERVRVEIVE

-1439 VPVNHEPEDQEEVR
+1439 VPINHEPGSTENQEEVR

-1462 RSPRAYDE
+1462 RSPRTYDE

-1477 QEAVEEGVSY
+1477 QETTEEGLSY
-1487 EAANLHIITQCLVL
+1487 EAASLHIITQCLLL
-1501 MMAIKPAP
+1501 MMAVKPAP
-1509 LLPKSCIQLTYQEVL
+1509 LLPKSSAHLPAQEVL
-1524 SLVMGRCIEVLRF
+1524 SMVMGQCLEVLRF
-1537 AGAED
+1537 VGAED
-1542 HQLSSLKTVANL
+1542 HQLSTLKTALNL
-1554 PPGPDV
+1554 PPGPEV
-1560 ILTSMTTQQARAE
+1560 VLNSMITQQTRAE
-1573 SRLDALELM
+1573 SRLEALELM
-1582 LTLLTPVND
+1582 LTLLTPSQD
-1591 GDKTEEDTKEHF
+1591 GEKIEEEAKQHI
-1603 ALERACGSLLPSV
+1603 ALEKACGSLLPSV

-1652 AASMPTQKKIATT
+1652 AASQSTQQQIAAT

-1679 HEQPDKG
+1679 HEQPDKVG

-1720 VRMCCPYDPPT
+1720 VRMCCPYDSPT

-1738 SPTDLLPHA
+1738 SPSDLLPHA

-1757 LTGYYAEDISKCVL
+1757 LTGYYAEDISESVL
-1771 SQVMNLL
+1771 CQVMNLL
-1778 HLQVEDLVNHI
+1778 YLQVEDLVNHI
-1789 IKANEITWKTYMQ
+1789 IKANEATWKSYVH
-1802 HESIIPLEKNVD
+1802 HETPISSENKTELEKSDV
-1814 IAKPDLKEAEVEE
+1814 KGTEMEE
-1827 RERDGIDVKDVGK
+1827 RESKTVDIDDVKEK
-1840 KERKIGQRKLELR
+1840 KAGQRRLELHLR
-1853 LTGLDGG
+1853 GLNTN
-1860 QNNNAAD
+1860 QNNNVTD

-1891 QRVRVLVGR
+1891 PRVRILVGR

-1912 EQAETHLPQ
+1912 EQAESHLPQ
-1921 VISVRTRVLALTL
+1921 VNSVRTRVLALSL
-1934 LGATLPYSDFDLEA
+1934 LGATLPYSDLDLEA
-1948 REQVVRQLFMQLAA
+1948 REQVVRQLFLQLAA

-1974 KASQLLTELQK
+1974 KASQLLVELQR

-1990 SSPDLLDEQS
+1990 SSPELLDEQS
-2000 RPDSPDDSLPVQE
+2000 RPESPDDNLPVQE

-2035 PGGRGYGLGSTP
+2035 PGGRGYGLGTTP

-2079 DYSHRTSSD
+2079 DYSHRTSLD

-2138 RLAFENIDAPELYP
+2138 RLAFENIDAAELYP

-2184 LCAPQAAVLS
+2184 LCAPQAAVLA
-2194 EAHIALLRQLHEASA
+2194 EAHIALLRQLHEAST

-2224 TKELIPQPKDL
+2224 TKELIPQPKDM
-2235 HESVETASKSE
+2235 HESIEIASKSE
-2246 SENEE
+2246 SESEE
-2251 LVSEYEPITDDAIEG
+2251 PAFEYEPSTDGTSEDQTREN
-2266 HVLTLDERLEREERT
+2266 HVLTLDERLEQEER
-2281 KKKFGLR
+2281 KKKKTGSCSDDER
-2288 LNDDDRSSQRT
+2288 NVKRTELNM
-2299 DLNLENADE
+2299 E
-2308 HLDGRTGIA
+2308 HDTVPVDTKTSTT
-2317 KGKPCK
+2317 KGKSCK

-2343 AMIGGVDSGL
+2343 AIIGGVDSGL

-2387 WDTSISDVPVSM
+2387 WDTSISDVPVSL

-2410 SKMSG
+2410 SKMTG
-2415 ITAQVITQIMRLGGL
+2415 ITAQVITQIMRLAGL
-2430 TQEIEFPKLT
+2430 TQEIEFPKVT

-2448 QTSSTGSLVSPQV
+2448 QTSPSGSLVSPHL
-2461 PQTHLESLPTTA
+2461 PQSRLESVPATTA
-2473 ANSHGPSH
+2473 SSKGPSH
-2481 TSSPRKELRVGSDGL
+2481 TSSPRKESRGNSDGM
-2496 TMELLTDQLVTNIM
+2496 TMELLTDQLVTNII
-2510 DEVTGRSFDACD
+2510 DEVTRRSFDSTE
-2522 RHEPPQPTHRGS
+2522 RHEPSQPTHRGS
-2534 SLTGDLSQEE
+2534 SLTGELSQEE

-2567 PCYAEM
+2567 PSFAEM

-2582 KDGGEKGSSVSL
+2582 KDLGEKGSSVSL
-2594 LHEEDEIRSAIRVL
+2594 LHEEDEIRTAVRVL

-2615 CTQPQPLKRQ
+2615 CTQAQPLKRQ

-2637 LHNMCMRAWAEDS
+2637 LHSMCMRAWAEDS

-2658 RIMALTA
+2658 RILALTA
-2665 SEENISEQIAEAT
+2665 NVERISDQIVDATEQ
-2678 DRQQNTSDIQSAGAD
+2678 QQNVTSDVPPAGTD
-2693 VRVPKRPIP
+2693 VKVPKRPIP

-2712 APATYP
+2712 APATHP
-2718 VGEMRSS
+2718 GGEIRSGAEIRS
-2725 HYSHTSQS
+2725 VYSSHTSQS
-2733 SRSSQNP
+2733 SRISHNP
-2740 PRGRSVGP
+2740 SRGRSFGS

-2756 PPMARSHSPSP
+2756 PPMARSPSP

-2776 PPVATPLLEMGFT
+2776 PPVVTPLLEMGFS
-2789 LKHIQKAISAQ
+2789 LKHIQKAIAAQ
-2800 GHKGEPSAT
+2800 GHKGEPSVT

-2829 SERRRSHEDTSSSA
+2829 SERRRSHDDSSTSGTAS
-2843 AASGAAAVAAQLIDR
+2843 SGAAAVAAQLIDR
-2858 TDIQD
+2858 SDIQD
-2863 LSGRRTNTG
+2863 LSGRRTFTG
-2872 ILRRGGCI
+2872 SLRRGGCV
-2880 DIRSFMVPTRP
+2880 DIRSFMLHTRP
-2891 TGRGVDSRDTES
+2891 SGRGVDSRDGES

-2908 HGRSESRFRYSRAV
+2908 HTRSESRSRHGRGV
-2922 FEDRHRSSD
+2922 FEDHHRGSD
-2931 DAIGTLPSDLDHWL
+2931 DTIGTLPGDIDQWF
-2945 CSSLGLDVINRN
+2945 CSSLGLDMLQG
-2957 SFSASRDQEW
+2957 STLTAARDREW
-2967 RAVIEATTN
+2967 RTLIEAATN
-2976 NEGERAMSVCEVCH
+2976 NDGDRALSLCEVCLH
-2990 HPTSNLRQHMRV
+2990 LTSNLRQHMRV
-3002 AHPGCARPWMAGVC
+3002 AHPGCARPWMSGVC

-3027 EVCQEQHVGGNG
+3027 EVCQEQHVGSSGSI
-3039 GLGLPQG
+3039 GLPQD
-3046 ESVDGQECLRDLS
+3046 ESAEGQDCLLDLT

-3089 NYNVIASRLGLTERQ
+3089 NYNVIASRLGLTERR
-3104 PIPDPMPFPSADPL
+3104 PIPDPMPFPCADPL
-3118 GATTLGSNICDAAES
+3118 GATTLASIISEPSESTNVSGS
-3133 SATGAGARPR
+3133 GARPR
-3143 DSSVSSAQER
+3143 DNSISSAPDR

-3232 LDGCARTCG
+3232 LDGCARTSG
-3241 AVVQAT
+3241 SVLQAT
-3247 DVSTS
+3247 DVNTS
-3252 LAHLSDAIGALAQ
+3252 LCYLSDAIGALAQ
-3265 NDTGA
+3265 NDTDA

-3287 GMSSGDIVGGSVEE
+3287 GISSGDIVGGSVEE
-3301 EVVDMSI
+3301 EVVDMSL
-3308 GGERRDSQTSSSTHQ
+3308 GGERHDTQNISSTHQ

-3340 SLIHLAGKGFP
+3340 SLIHVAGKGD
-3351 RNLHLSS
+3351 NILS
-3358 IVHHPSPLIHLSTF
+3358 P
-3372 GEGTMSPL
+3372 
-3380 AAGGGQGDPGI
+3380 ARANGGQGDPGI

-3421 IGGRARLVENDSDL
+3421 IGGRARSVDNHNEY
-3435 PGGET
+3435 PGHCT
-3440 GTGADFTGTLPHV
+3440 LSNADFTGALPHV
-3453 QTTFLEGHTARTSNV
+3453 QTTFLEGHMACTSNAV
-3468 LWLQAR
+3468 WLQAR
-3474 NLLVS
+3474 SLLVT
-3479 SGHDSSVRTWKVGQR
+3479 SGHDSSVRTWKVSQR

-3505 QQSDSAG
+3505 QPCENTS
-3512 NYNVNLAA
+3512 NYPVNLVA
-3520 VEHLVSL
+3520 VENLVAL
-3527 PSERYVAA
+3527 PSGRYVAA

-3545 LSGGSIGTWSGNSI
+3545 LSGGSIGVWSSNSL

-3564 AAAQGM
+3564 ASVQGL
-3570 CDCVVI
+3570 CECVI
-3576 GHHDGS
+3576 TGHHDGS

-3587 ITTTGVVPS
+3587 ITASGIVPS

-3601 GRQDVYVSCMAWQDQ
+3601 GRQDVYVSNLAWRDQ

-3626 GIVRVCFV
+3626 GVVRVCSV
-3634 NTDLDSVTLRV
+3634 SSDVDSVTLLA
-3645 QQGPVQCLE
+3645 QQGPVHCLE

-3670 KVWAQTANGWTPV
+3670 KVWTQTGNGWTPV
-3683 YSLDYKSLPSSVKWS
+3683 YSLDYKSLPSSLKWS
-3698 PVISGVSE
+3698 PIISGVSE
-3706 GVCVHMLVVGHE
+3706 GVCAHMLVIGHE
-3718 DGLVTVWVVPQTPAS
+3718 DGLVTVWIVPQTPTSNSSQYEERLDIDVGPSAS
-3733 EASEYEGSEQ
+3733 DWWLFVKKIKSFCDE
-3743 PEICSPTLSHS
+3743 PEIVSPTLSHS
-3754 PRCLLQLRGHQC
+3754 PRCLLQLRGHQGP
-3766 SVTALDI
+3766 VTSLDI
-3773 SLSGLMLATGCLK
+3773 SPSGLMLATGCNK
-3786 STNGLVN
+3786 STNGMVN
-3793 VWSLQDGS
+3793 IWSLQDGS

-3808 SGGISGLAW
+3808 SGGISSVSW
-3817 AGTTGLAVS
+3817 TGTAGLAVC
-3826 LTQSQNVMFISLTED
+3826 LTQSQNVMFVSLTED
-3841 QFRKLRVV
+3841 QFYKLRVV
-3849 ALCRTRLHAWGMSGL
+3849 ALCRMRLHLWGMSGL
-3864 HQAPCLRALL
+3864 HHAPCLRALL

-3885 LHEKPMVSSGEQLV
+3885 HHEKPVVSSGEQLV

-3921 TQPAPIHVANPG
+3921 TQAAPIHVANPEPV
-3933 TAVEWNW
+3933 AEWNW

-3950 AESLN
+3950 AESLKQ
-3955 NRTSLP
+3955 RTPLP
-3961 RSFITRHFKHSDFS
+3961 HSFVARHFKHADFS
-3975 DDKEQV
+3975 DNKEEL
-3981 SLALEND
+3981 SFALENS
-3988 KWDEEQD
+3988 KWDVEQD
-3995 AAVMA
+3995 AAVMS

-4079 GNSDDLHTPSV
+4079 GNSDDLHTPTV

-4156 LACGFKHTAVVTADG
+4156 LACGFKHTAVVTSDG

-4204 GIRQVAC
+4204 RIGQVAC
-4211 GLNHTVCCS
+4211 GLNHTVCLS
-4220 TDGNIV
+4220 ADGNTV

-4254 CGIGIKKVCCGTQFT
+4254 CGISIKKVCCGTQFT

-4293 TRGHNRPQQVPALMN
+4293 TRGHNRPQQVPALSS
-4308 HIVVDVAVGSEHTLS
+4308 HVVMDVAVGSEHTLA
-4323 LTSTGDVFGWGVN
+4323 LTSTSDVFGWGVN

-4348 VREPQLIRT
+4348 VREPQLIRA

-4385 PGNPAPTQLGI
+4385 PGNPAPMQLGI
-4396 PASVPPQY
+4396 PVSVPPQY
-4404 PNLQCVSRSA
+4404 PNLQNVSRGA

-4436 TLTPGTDCYVD
+4436 TLTPGTECYID
-4447 NVSAVTSAA
+4447 NVSAVTSAD
-4456 VRSLV
+4456 VRSVV

-4494 SRGSP
+4494 SRGAP

-4542 DDTMTEMCHE
+4542 DDTMTEMCNE

-4561 IPTPNAIS
+4561 IPTPNAVS
-4569 DAGNNR
+4569 DTGNNR
-4575 DRFLLN
+4575 DRFLVN
-4581 PDLAQPHH
+4581 PDLTQHH
-4589 FMWFKFLGILFGIA
+4589 HMMWFKFLGILFGIA

-4615 PLVWKLLAG
+4615 PLMWKLLAG

-4659 HDVIPLESFECMSM
+4659 HEVIPLESFECMSL

-4684 RAVPLTFTNRQ
+4684 RAVPLTFANRQ
-4695 EYVNRTIYYR
+4695 EYVNRTIHYR
-4705 LHQMDRQIGAVRE
+4705 LHQMDRQVAAVRE

-4764 DPLVV
+4764 DPLVL

-4804 QRFQVMRVDRPIDT
+4804 QRFQVMRVDRPIDS

-4856 DNYMLARNQDP
+4856 DNYMLARNQDA